1 MKEQIFCK
9 AISFFSQKEIVI
21 EKINLNEI
29 SKFLFFS
36 TFASYYLKK

>member
-9 AISFFSQKEIVI
+9 AISFFLQKEIVI

-29 SKFLFFS
+29 S
-36 TFASYYLKK
+36 